1 LLRCGVWP
9 GCHRPG
15 RRATELRLRARSRS
29 LRADNLPLALDAE
42 MAAAYVAAKVGLP
55 AAEQAKVT
63 VEQHEWLRRRNACG
77 ADASC
82 LEWTLTERLGQLQ
95 TS

>member
-1 LLRCGVWP
+1 
-9 GCHRPG
+9 
-15 RRATELRLRARSRS
+15 
-29 LRADNLPLALDAE
+29 

-77 ADASC
+77 ADGGIRSMPVAP
-82 LEWTLTERLGQLQ
+82 R
-95 TS
+95 

>member
-1 LLRCGVWP
+1 
-9 GCHRPG
+9 
-15 RRATELRLRARSRS
+15 
-29 LRADNLPLALDAE
+29 

-82 LEWTLTERLGQLQ
+82 LERTLTERLGQLQ

>member
-1 LLRCGVWP
+1 
-9 GCHRPG
+9 
-15 RRATELRLRARSRS
+15 
-29 LRADNLPLALDAE
+29 

-63 VEQHEWLRRRNACG
+63 VEQHESLRRRNACG

-82 LEWTLTERLGQLQ
+82 LERTLTERLGQLQ
-95 TS
+95 TSAGGTG